1 MIFENLKKIKKI
13 GKFGNSNAEY
23 LADWLDI
30 ELDPAQYYTAP
41 PLKYNRGCQFGSSLT
56 INFYY
61 AKINTRNNPQYEIVR
76 AVRKENLNDWTFKG
90 SNPNEKEAF

>member
-41 PLKYNRGCQFGSSLT
+41 PLKYNRGC
-56 INFYY
+56 
-61 AKINTRNNPQYEIVR
+61 
-76 AVRKENLNDWTFKG
+76 
-90 SNPNEKEAF
+90 